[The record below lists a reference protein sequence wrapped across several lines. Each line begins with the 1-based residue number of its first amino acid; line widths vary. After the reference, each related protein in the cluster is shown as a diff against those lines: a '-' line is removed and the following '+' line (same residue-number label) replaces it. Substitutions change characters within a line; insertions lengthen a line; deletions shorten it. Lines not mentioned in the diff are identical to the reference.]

1 MAMELTAA
9 WLWMGWALSWWLA
22 ARWADKAA
30 ARPGVLAEAPY
41 RILNVIG
48 FFLLIA
54 IIAQPA
60 GGHVRVRNLFHL
72 GAFGRALWTTPPLAG
87 WALLA
92 VELMGFGFCWWAR
105 LHLGRLWS
113 GWVTRKADHRV
124 IDTGPYGWVRHPIY
138 TGLLL
143 AALATALIKASP
155 VAFLGFA
162 VLAYSLY
169 LKARLE
175 ERFLRAQLGAPA
187 YDAYALRVP
196 MLVPHPIVGARG

>member
-1 MAMELTAA
+1 MWMELAA
-9 WLWMGWALSWWLA
+9 MWLWVAWALSWWLA
-22 ARWADKAA
+22 ARWADKAT
-30 ARPGVLAEAPY
+30 ARPGVAAEAPY

-54 IIAQPA
+54 VAAHPT
-60 GGHVRVRNLFHL
+60 GGHARGLIQL
-72 GAFGRALWTTPPLAG
+72 GAFGRGLGPAPPLVG
-87 WALLA
+87 WTLLV
-92 VELMGFGFCWWAR
+92 VEAAGFGFCWWAR

-143 AALATALIKASP
+143 AGLATALIKGSPASL
-155 VAFLGFA
+155 LGFA
-162 VLAYSLY
+162 IMTYSLY

-175 ERFLRAQLGAPA
+175 ERFLRSELGASA
-187 YDAYALRVP
+187 YDAYAAHVP
-196 MLVPHPIVGARG
+196 MLAPRLWGARG